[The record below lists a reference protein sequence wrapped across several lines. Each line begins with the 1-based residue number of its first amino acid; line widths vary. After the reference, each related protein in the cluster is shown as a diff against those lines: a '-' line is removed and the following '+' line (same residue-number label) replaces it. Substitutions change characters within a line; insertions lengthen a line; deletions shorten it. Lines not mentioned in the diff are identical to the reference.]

1 MTPRGARA
9 KLKATLAMTT
19 PSTRCRLDQMTAGT
33 CCTVESIELGELAI
47 QRLMAM
53 GLCVGR
59 QLEVIRHGNPLIV
72 RLLGARIGVSARVA
86 DQIMVE
92 RAP

>member
-1 MTPRGARA
+1 MIE
-9 KLKATLAMTT
+9 ATVAMTT
-19 PSTRCRLDQMTAGT
+19 PSTRCRLDQVTAGA
-33 CCTVESIELGELAI
+33 CCTVERIESGEIAI

-59 QLEVIRHGNPLIV
+59 QIEIIRHGNPLIV

-86 DQIMVE
+86 HQIIVE

>member
-1 MTPRGARA
+1 MME
-9 KLKATLAMTT
+9 ATVAMNTH
-19 PSTRCRLDQMTAGT
+19 STHSTHCRLDQVAAGT
-33 CCTVESIELGELAI
+33 RCTVESIESGEIAI

-59 QLEVIRHGNPLIV
+59 QVEIVRHGNPLIV

-86 DQIMVE
+86 RHIIVE